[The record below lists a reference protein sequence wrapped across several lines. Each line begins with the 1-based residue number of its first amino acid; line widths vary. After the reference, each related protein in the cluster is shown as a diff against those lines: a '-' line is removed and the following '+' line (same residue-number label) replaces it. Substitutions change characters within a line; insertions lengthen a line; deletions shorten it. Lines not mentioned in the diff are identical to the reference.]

1 MHRLV
6 NSSITVS
13 RRNFLP
19 SGDLGSDVCSIHDAV
34 IGPDAMGPA
43 RPPTDAGSVV
53 APPPA
58 TGGAWQI
65 PASASFK
72 ISLSQDRLVQRQIR
86 ERLPKTALLLLQVL
100 KTLGPVRT
108 KAALFLAPAI
118 VTLLRYAARATSL
131 TNGLARRQGH
141 LGIAQHADYLFR
153 GVAFTAHFVLLARG
167 QNAPHSLDKFGPLLG
182 GHSSSSRRIASTVL
196 RTLIGPKAIFAA
208 FVNER
213 RKACSGQG
221 IRTRIPSTSSH
232 REWLKTVSGESER

>member
-1 MHRLV
+1 MTAAVSAASSSRPRGLWRWVERLAG
-6 NSSITVS
+6 NSTG
-13 RRNFLP
+13 P
-19 SGDLGSDVCSIHDAV
+19 SLGDSQFGW
-34 IGPDAMGPA
+34 AMINPL
-43 RPPTDAGSVV
+43 
-53 APPPA
+53 PA

-182 GHSSSSRRIASTVL
+182 GHSSTYRYPLQQTSRKEGKLGYPHCDEPFELDAE
-196 RTLIGPKAIFAA
+196 TLADLATGY
-208 FVNER
+208 
-213 RKACSGQG
+213 
-221 IRTRIPSTSSH
+221 
-232 REWLKTVSGESER
+232 